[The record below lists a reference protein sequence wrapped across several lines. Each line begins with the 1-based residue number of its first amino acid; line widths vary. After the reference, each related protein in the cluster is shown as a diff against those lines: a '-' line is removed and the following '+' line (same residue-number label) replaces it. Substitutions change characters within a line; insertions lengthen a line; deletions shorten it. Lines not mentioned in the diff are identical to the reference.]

1 WPTIE
6 PAAATV
12 PAQLDLASLG
22 FWTLEQPMAAMDLSL
37 NYLRVGT
44 LDGHV
49 TRSVDLHN
57 PGNGPLNLPLQPQ
70 PIGPAGGRVLYVA
83 DDAEHAI
90 LHVVS
95 VKSGA
100 DKKLLTTAAFVAAM
114 ALDPSGTTAYAA
126 MFDRTNGLFVSVE
139 AVPTVGG

>member
-1 WPTIE
+1 
-6 PAAATV
+6 
-12 PAQLDLASLG
+12 
-22 FWTLEQPMAAMDLSL
+22 
-37 NYLRVGT
+37 
-44 LDGHV
+44 
-49 TRSVDLHN
+49 
-57 PGNGPLNLPLQPQ
+57 
-70 PIGPAGGRVLYVA
+70 
-83 DDAEHAI
+83 EHAI

-139 AVPTVGG
+139 AVPTVGGGARPIIAAGDLPPDAVTPCTPSPGLGYLPRLAVSNDGRWVVIASFRPSGCGVVAALTDGGALQTWPRFAIDEQIVGIAGDLL